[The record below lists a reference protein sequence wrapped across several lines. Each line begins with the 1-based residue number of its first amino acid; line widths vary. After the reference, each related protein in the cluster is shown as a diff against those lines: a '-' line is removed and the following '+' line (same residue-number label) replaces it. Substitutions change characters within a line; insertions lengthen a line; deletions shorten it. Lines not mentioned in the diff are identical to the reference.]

1 VTTPC
6 PHCGLRTEADP
17 CEWCGHALEEPALH
31 APRTGD
37 RLRALLRG
45 SFRFDPRHQAC
56 LFLHIARWILLGALV
71 GVIGGLAGA
80 AFLVTLGWV
89 TDYRL
94 AHGWIIALLPIGGLA
109 VGLAYHYGGGRSIEG
124 NNVIIDEIH
133 EPTAWVPRRMAPMVF
148 IGTLVTQLFGGSAG
162 REGTA
167 IQMTGSLTDHASQLL
182 RLGDHDRRIMLIAAI
197 AGGFGAV
204 FGVPIAGAVFAL
216 EVQAIGRVRYDAI
229 VPCLT
234 ASTIGAWVVHALGVH
249 HTPVPRLA
257 HYELTLGLLGRVA
270 LAGVVFG
277 LVGILAV
284 ELTHGLKRVFRVL
297 VPWMPGRPV
306 LGGVIIALLTLAVGA
321 QTYNGLSLGLI
332 HAALFGGD
340 VSGWS
345 WLLKLIFT
353 AITLGAL
360 FQGGEVTPLFVI
372 GATLGAVLA
381 VPLGVPVTL
390 LAAIG
395 FVAVFAGATNTP
407 IACTIMGLELFG
419 GGGAIYFAIGCVVAF
434 VCSSHRGIYAAQR
447 VAIDE
452 RGRHIA
458 DVPLRHWRRGDP
470 SGSAGAPPAS

>member
-1 VTTPC
+1 MTTPC
-6 PHCGLRTEADP
+6 PHCGLRGDADP
-17 CEWCGHALEEPALH
+17 CEWCGRSLDAPADRP
-31 APRTGD
+31 PRLID
-37 RLRALLRG
+37 RLRAVVG
-45 SFRFDPRHQAC
+45 PSSPVDPRHQARV
-56 LFLHIARWILLGALV
+56 LVHLARWVLLGALV
-71 GVIGGLAGA
+71 GVLGGLAGA
-80 AFLVTLGWV
+80 AFLATLTWV
-89 TDYRL
+89 TRFRL

-148 IGTLVTQLFGGSAG
+148 VGTVVTQLLGGSAG

-167 IQMTGSLTDHASQLL
+167 IQMSGSLTDQASRLL
-182 RLGDHDRRIMLIAAI
+182 RLDDHDRRIMLIAAI

-249 HTPVPRLA
+249 HTAVPRLA
-257 HYELTLGLLGRVA
+257 HYDLTLGLVGRIA

-277 LVGILAV
+277 LVGILFI
-284 ELTHGLKRVFRVL
+284 ELTHLLKRAFRAL

-306 LGGVIIALLTLAVGA
+306 VGGVLIVLLTLAVGA

-332 HAALFGGD
+332 HASLFGGD

-345 WLLKLIFT
+345 WLLKLVFT

-381 VPLGVPVTL
+381 VPLGVPVVL

-419 GGGAIYFAIGCVVAF
+419 GGGAVYFAIGCVVAF
-434 VCSSHRGIYAAQR
+434 VCSSHRGIYTAQR

-452 RGRHIA
+452 RGRHVD
-458 DVPLRHWRRGDP
+458 DVALRHWRRGDP
-470 SGSAGAPPAS
+470 SGSAGVPPAS

>member
-1 VTTPC
+1 MTTPC
-6 PHCGLRTEADP
+6 PHCGLRSDADP
-17 CEWCGHALEEPALH
+17 CEWCGRSLDTAADH
-31 APRTGD
+31 APRATD
-37 RLRALLRG
+37 RLRALFRG
-45 SFRFDPRHQAC
+45 SLHFDPRHQTC
-56 LFLHIARWILLGALV
+56 LFLHLAQWVLLGALV
-71 GVIGGLAGA
+71 GVLGGLAGA
-80 AFLVTLGWV
+80 AFLATLSWV
-89 TDYRL
+89 TRFRL

-148 IGTLVTQLFGGSAG
+148 IGTVITQLLGGSAG

-167 IQMTGSLTDHASQLL
+167 IQMSGSLTDQASRLL
-182 RLGDHDRRIMLIAAI
+182 RIDDHGRRIMLIAAI

-249 HTPVPRLA
+249 HTVVPRLA
-257 HYELTLGLLGRVA
+257 HYGLSLGLIGRVA
-270 LAGVVFG
+270 LAGLVFG
-277 LVGILAV
+277 LVGILFI
-284 ELTHGLKRVFRVL
+284 ELTHGLKRVFRAL

-306 LGGVIIALLTLAVGA
+306 VGGVIVVLLTLAVGA

-332 HAALFGGD
+332 HASLFGGD

-345 WLLKLIFT
+345 WLLKLVFT

-419 GGGAIYFAIGCVVAF
+419 GGGAIYFAVGCVVAF
-434 VCSSHRGIYAAQR
+434 VFSTHRGIYAAQR

-452 RGRHIA
+452 RGRHIG
-458 DVPLRHWRRGDP
+458 DVALRHWRRGDP
-470 SGSAGAPPAS
+470 SGSAGSPPAS